1 MTVGLQRGGLT
12 VRLDHVEPLRRLAL
26 STGDVPADAD
36 GGIAVADY
44 FRLVQRLS
52 LRAGD
57 EACRMSARPLAVG
70 TTDYM
75 VETVREAGD
84 LEDAMRRV
92 ARAYNL
98 IHGGDFNRVERRD
111 GRLAYVVDDH
121 AFGYAAGV
129 RLQDSCTLVEG
140 ILIFL
145 HAMFGLGV
153 GRDLDALLLRVRTR
167 RPERTEADGL
177 LGVWRAPVRCGAAV
191 FALDYVAEAA
201 RLPILRDGL
210 QAVDD
215 VYDAVARFSAQR
227 EEGGAEADFLE
238 RAVGAIASGVRTQP
252 AVARRLGVSVAT
264 LRRRLDASGAGF
276 RELRVRALDQSARA
290 LLDAGREVEQ
300 VAELLGFADGRS
312 FSRAFKSW
320 NGVTPAAW
328 TARTRPSGGG

>member
-1 MTVGLQRGGLT
+1 MSRELEGGGLR

-26 STGDVPADAD
+26 STGDPPPPGTD
-36 GGIAVADY
+36 GAITVSDY

-75 VETVREAGD
+75 VEMVRGAVD

-121 AFGYAAGV
+121 AFGYTAGV

-145 HAMFGLGV
+145 HTMFGLGL
-153 GRDLDALLLRVRTR
+153 GRDLDTLLLRVRTR
-167 RPERTEADGL
+167 RPERTDADGL
-177 LGVWRAPVRCGAAV
+177 LRFWRAPVRCAAPV
-191 FALDYVAEAA
+191 FALDYAAEAA
-201 RLPILRDGL
+201 RLPVRPGGL
-210 QAVDD
+210 EAVDD
-215 VYDAVARFSAQR
+215 VYDAVARLAAAR
-227 EEGGAEADFLE
+227 DGGAPDADFLD
-238 RAVGAIASGVRTQP
+238 RAVDAIASGVQGQP

-264 LRRRLDASGAGF
+264 LRRRLDASGASF
-276 RELRVRALDQSARA
+276 RALRVRALDHSARA
-290 LLDAGREVEQ
+290 LLAGGREVEQ
-300 VAELLGFADGRS
+300 VAEILGFADARS
-312 FSRAFKSW
+312 FSRAFKAW
-320 NGVTPAAW
+320 NGETPTAW
-328 TARTRPSGGG
+328 SERVRRSA

>member
-1 MTVGLQRGGLT
+1 MTVGPGRSGLT
-12 VRLDHVEPLRRLAL
+12 VRLDRVEPLRRLAL
-26 STGDVPADAD
+26 SAGEAHAGADD
-36 GGIAVADY
+36 GIAVAEY

-52 LRAGD
+52 LQAGD

-70 TTDYM
+70 TTGYM
-75 VETVREAGD
+75 VETVREAAD

-98 IHGGDFNRVERRD
+98 IHGGDYNRVERRD

-140 ILIFL
+140 ILVFL

-191 FALDYVAEAA
+191 FSLDYAAEAA
-201 RLPILRDGL
+201 RLPVRREGL
-210 QAVDD
+210 EAVDD
-215 VYDAVARFSAQR
+215 VYDAVAQLSAVR
-227 EEGGAEADFLE
+227 GEDGAGTDFID
-238 RAVGAIASGVRTQP
+238 RTVGAIASGLRDQP

-290 LLDAGREVEQ
+290 LLGAGREVEQ

-312 FSRAFKSW
+312 FSRAFKAW
-320 NGVTPAAW
+320 NGMTPAAW
-328 TARTRPSGGG
+328 TARARRSA